1 MHCMQYHSQ
10 KVGYNVATYSFRY
23 NVAITVSYYLSS
35 AAMKGE
41 HEMWYRLCACAT
53 VRLSVHLSWVLCSH
67 PTSGEE
73 KSRWDDVRMLLALL
87 NRWYSANRYLM
98 HGETGGYW
106 GQVARARRDSWVLFT
121 VVTFRSVL
129 FFIDSRRR
137 ERGELT
143 ASIL

>member
-1 MHCMQYHSQ
+1 MHCMPYHSQ
-10 KVGYNVATYSFRY
+10 IVGYNVATYSFRH

-35 AAMKGE
+35 ATMKGE

-53 VRLSVHLSWVLCSH
+53 VRLSVHFSWVLRSH

-73 KSRWDDVRMLLALL
+73 KSRWEDVRMLLALL
-87 NRWYSANRYLM
+87 NRWYSANRYLL
-98 HGETGGYW
+98 HGETGGLLAT
-106 GQVARARRDSWVLFT
+106 GSESTSWQFGLCT
-121 VVTFRSVL
+121 VVTFPTVL